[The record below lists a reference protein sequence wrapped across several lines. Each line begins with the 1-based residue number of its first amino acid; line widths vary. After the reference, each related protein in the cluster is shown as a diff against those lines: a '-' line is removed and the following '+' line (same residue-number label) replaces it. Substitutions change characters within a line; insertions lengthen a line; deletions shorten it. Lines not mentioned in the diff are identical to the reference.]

1 MRRGPMRYA
10 YATTAALLLG
20 GSALTLVTGS
30 AGAQVAQNEEGQVA
44 RAAPPGGAP
53 QSFANLVEQLQPAVV
68 NISTKQTVTLPSD
81 PMQDFFS
88 GRRPG
93 SRPQTQEGRSLGSGF
108 LISADGFIVTN
119 NHVVSPGAEGA
130 VVNSIT
136 VILPD
141 RRELEAKLVGRD
153 EASDIA
159 VLKISADAPLPFVK
173 LGDSETLRVGD
184 WVVAIGNPL
193 GQSGTVT
200 AGIVSALHRVTG
212 SGGSNDR
219 FIQTDAAINQ
229 GNSGGPLFD
238 MSGQVVGINS
248 QILSNSGGNIGIG
261 LSIPATEA
269 WPIIEQLMRG
279 DSIQRGYLGVGIQE
293 IDEGLAESLGL
304 DKNRGE
310 IITSVSPGGPADKA
324 GVQPNDVI
332 VTVNGRAVT
341 PDTTL
346 SYLVANLKP
355 GTRVPIEL
363 LRDGRRQSVT
373 ATLQQR
379 PSVEELTRSLG
390 GGDDGIMPDDSKPR
404 QGEGGASLGLVLQ
417 AVTPQIAQQLGLP
430 ANTRGVVIAAVDR
443 SSRAAQIGFQP
454 RDIILGVNRRPVT
467 TPAELQA
474 VVDEAASAGRDSVAL
489 LVQRGRGPARYVP
502 VPIN

>member
-1 MRRGPMRYA
+1 MRYA

-20 GSALTLVTGS
+20 GTAMTLVTGQ

-53 QSFANLVEQLQPAVV
+53 ASFANLVEQLQPAVV
-68 NISTKQTVTLPSD
+68 NISTKQTLTVPRN
-81 PMQDFFS
+81 PMEDFFN
-88 GRRPG
+88 GRQPGGRPE
-93 SRPQTQEGRSLGSGF
+93 TQEGQSLGSGF

-136 VILPD
+136 VILPN
-141 RRELEAKLVGRD
+141 RREYEAKLVGRD
-153 EASDIA
+153 AGSDLA
-159 VLKISADAPLPFVK
+159 VLKIVADAPLPFVK
-173 LGDSETLRVGD
+173 LGDSESLRVGD

-212 SGGSNDR
+212 SGGANDR
-219 FIQTDAAINQ
+219 YIQTDAAINR

-238 MSGQVVGINS
+238 MSGRVVGINS

-261 LSIPATEA
+261 LAIPSTEA
-269 WPIIEQLMRG
+269 RPIVEQLMRG
-279 DSIQRGYLGVGIQE
+279 DTIQRGYLGVGIQE
-293 IDEGLAESLGL
+293 IDDGLAESLGL

-324 GVQPNDVI
+324 GVQANDVV

-363 LRDGRRQSVT
+363 LRDGRRQTVT
-373 ATLQQR
+373 VALAQR
-379 PSVEELTRSLG
+379 PSDEDLTRSLG
-390 GGDDGIMPDDSKPR
+390 GDEDGMAPEDSKPQ

-417 AVTPQIAQQLGLP
+417 SMTPQIARQLGVP

-443 SSRAAQIGFQP
+443 SSRAGRIGFQ
-454 RDIILGVNRRPVT
+454 RGDIVLGANRRPVT
-467 TPAELQA
+467 TPTELQA
-474 VVDEAASAGRDSVAL
+474 VVDQAVSAGRDSVAL
-489 LVQRGRGPARYVP
+489 LVQRGRGPARYVT
-502 VPIN
+502 VPIDR

>member
-1 MRRGPMRYA
+1 MRYA

-20 GSALTLVTGS
+20 GSALSLMS
-30 AGAQVAQNEEGQVA
+30 PLGAQVAQNEEGQVA

-53 QSFANLVEQLQPAVV
+53 ASFANLVEQLQPAVV
-68 NISTKQTVTLPSD
+68 NISTRQTVTVQSD

-93 SRPQTQEGRSLGSGF
+93 SRPQTQEGQSLGSGF
-108 LISADGFIVTN
+108 VISADGFIVTN

-130 VVNSIT
+130 VVKSIT
-136 VILPD
+136 VIMPD
-141 RRELEAKLVGRD
+141 RREYEAKLVGRD
-153 EASDIA
+153 AGSDLA
-159 VLKISADAPLPFVK
+159 VLKIDARAPLPFVK
-173 LGDSETLRVGD
+173 LGDSESLRVGD

-212 SGGSNDR
+212 SGGANDR
-219 FIQTDAAINQ
+219 YIQTDAAINR

-238 MSGQVVGINS
+238 MSGNVVGINS

-261 LSIPATEA
+261 LAIPATEA
-269 WPIIEQLMRG
+269 RPIIAQLMRG
-279 DSIQRGYLGVGIQE
+279 DTIQRGYLGVGIQE
-293 IDEGLAESLGL
+293 IDDDLADSLGL

-310 IITSVSPGGPADKA
+310 IITSVSPGGPADKGGIQA
-324 GVQPNDVI
+324 NDVV
-332 VTVNGRAVT
+332 VTVNGRPVT

-363 LRDGRRQSVT
+363 LRDGRRQTVT
-373 ATLQQR
+373 VALAQR
-379 PSVEELTRSLG
+379 PSDEDLTRSLNG
-390 GGDDGIMPDDSKPR
+390 GEEDGMMPENSTPQ
-404 QGEGGASLGLVLQ
+404 QGEGGASLGLALQ
-417 AVTPQIAQQLGLP
+417 AVTPQIARQLGLP
-430 ANTRGVVIAAVDR
+430 TNTRGVVIAAVDG
-443 SSRAAQIGFQP
+443 SSRAAQIGFQ
-454 RDIILGVNRRPVT
+454 RADVILAANRRPVT
-467 TPAELQA
+467 TPAELQQ
-474 VVDEAASAGRDSVAL
+474 VVDAARSAGRDSVAL